1 MARVLVLLALSACA
15 PVAPTENWT
24 CDFDASESRPLS
36 DRDATPDDEAGD
48 LPASVCQTTCGP
60 PASHCTAVELDGGVP
75 GAVCPVC
82 TF

>member
-1 MARVLVLLALSACA
+1 VARTLALLMLLGCA
-15 PVAPTENWT
+15 PVLPQENWT

-36 DRDATPDDEAGD
+36 ERDAVADEGGS
-48 LPASVCQTTCGP
+48 LPSSVCETTCGP
-60 PASHCTAVELDGGVP
+60 PATSCTATTLEGGVP